1 MKFPPLQRRTL
12 ALLTVITLLLTL
24 FVYIALQS
32 GPLAPVAV
40 TVTTVKSRSIIPA
53 LSGIGTVQAR
63 YTYKIGPVLAGRV
76 KHLNADV
83 GDMVQAGQTL
93 GEMDPVDLDDRIRAQ
108 EAAIKSAEAD
118 LHQAQARQHHAQAQL
133 KRYEKLLPARGTS
146 EESVAI
152 KREELA
158 VTKAATVAARE
169 NLGRAHADLQALHTQ
184 RGDLRLVTPVTGL
197 VTRRAVDPGT
207 TLVTGQPAVEV
218 IDTAHLWIDTRFDQI
233 NAQGLAPGLPAQFI
247 LRSQQT
253 QSIAGHVLRVEPLA
267 DTVTEETLA
276 KIIFTMPPSPLPP
289 VGELAEVTVYLP
301 ELPAAPAIPNAAI
314 HIRDGVPG
322 VWKLVD
328 GKPEFARIEPGQ
340 TDLDGHIQIRHGLE
354 VGDQLIVHSEKMLTA
369 LSRIRIEK
377 QIPGVAP

>member
-1 MKFPPLQRRTL
+1 MKFPHLQRRTL
-12 ALLTVITLLLTL
+12 ALLAVITLLLTL
-24 FVYIALQS
+24 FTYIALQS
-32 GPLAPVAV
+32 GPLAPIVV
-40 TVTTVKSRSIIPA
+40 TVTTVESRSIVPA

-63 YTYKIGPVLAGRV
+63 YTYKIGPILPGRV
-76 KHLNADV
+76 KHLNVDV
-83 GDMVQAGQTL
+83 GDVVKAGQVL
-93 GEMDPVDLDDRIRAQ
+93 GEMDPVDLNDRIHAQ

-133 KRYEKLLPARGTS
+133 KRYEKLLPAHGTS

-169 NLGRAHADLQALHTQ
+169 NIGRTRANLQALHTQ
-184 RGDLRLVTPVTGL
+184 RNDLKLIAPVTGL
-197 VTRRAVDPGT
+197 VTIRAVDPGT
-207 TLVTGQPAVEV
+207 TLVTGQPAVEI

-233 NAQGLAPGLPAQFI
+233 NAEGLTPGLPAQFI

-253 QSIAGHVLRVEPLA
+253 GSITGQVLRVEPLA

-276 KIIFTMPPSPLPP
+276 KITFAMPPSQLPP

-301 ELPAAPAIPNAAI
+301 KLPITPTIPNAAI
-314 HIRDGVPG
+314 RNEDGVPG

-328 GKPEFARIEPGQ
+328 GKPEFTRIKLGRA
-340 TDLDGHIQIRHGLE
+340 DLNGHVQIKHGLAA
-354 VGDQLIVHSEKMLTA
+354 GDQFIVYSEKTLTA
-369 LSRIRIEK
+369 FSRVSIAKR
-377 QIPGVAP
+377 IPGVSP